1 MCIRDR
7 VRRDQG
13 MYVAQCV
20 CVPVCLVAAGSFLF
34 ETRLGCLQLQVP
46 ERTRNFIGALQDML
60 TSSLYLIVGEQ
71 LHQKLNTPFW
81 RRHADSW
88 DRLFAI
94 AKELVDERRAALGD
108 GRHSDAQSDGV
119 YLTYLL
125 SNKNIDQN

>member
-1 MCIRDR
+1 MCQ

-94 AKELVDERRAALGD
+94 GQFAAFKLP
-108 GRHSDAQSDGV
+108 S
-119 YLTYLL
+119 T
-125 SNKNIDQN
+125 